1 MSKSV
6 VIKSAAEFSRWMS
19 DPDFREWYK
28 EKMEL
33 VELAEREDS
42 PHLSYVYRIT
52 IGDVHEMSVVVQSKN
67 NLNRQYFKNMDQA
80 RDVLSKFTLKGKNT
94 AE

>member
-6 VIKSAAEFSRWMS
+6 VIKSAAEFARWMS
-19 DPDFREWYK
+19 DPVFREWYK

-80 RDVLSKFTLKGKNT
+80 RDVLSKFTLKGK
-94 AE
+94 

>member
-19 DPDFREWYK
+19 DPNFREWYK